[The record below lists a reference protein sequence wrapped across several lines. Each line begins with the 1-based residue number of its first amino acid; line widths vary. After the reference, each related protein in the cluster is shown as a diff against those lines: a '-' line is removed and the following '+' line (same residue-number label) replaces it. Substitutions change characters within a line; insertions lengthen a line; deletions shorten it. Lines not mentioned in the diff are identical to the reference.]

1 MRACGLLAAVLLLIA
16 VVAALSWINA
26 RRLSTANGLVVHT
39 QEVARQLE
47 AVNVALVSVESAT
60 RAYAL
65 TGDRAFA
72 TSARQFED
80 DARSRLSDVRG
91 LTADN
96 PTQQALVAEL
106 GQAVGEKVALN
117 EEILAVR
124 DRAGLTAAAALVG
137 SGRGSQAM
145 SRIRGII
152 GDMRGNEEH
161 LLRTIVLGGILVGLL
176 ALAILAFARLAWND
190 ARARRRATEETR
202 LSEERFRL
210 LLGAVRDYAIL
221 TTSREEED
229 ILKTYDLGANSFISK
244 PVGFESLIELVRTM
258 TRYWFQLVELPAHA

>member
-1 MRACGLLAAVLLLIA
+1 MRARGLLAAVLLLIA

-26 RRLSTANGLVVHT
+26 RRFSTANGLVVHT

-65 TGDRAFA
+65 TGNAAFVS
-72 TSARQFED
+72 SARQFEG
-80 DARSRLSDVRG
+80 DARLRLSDVRG

-106 GQAVGEKVALN
+106 GQAVDEKVAFN
-117 EEILAVR
+117 EEIVPVR
-124 DRAGLTAAAALVG
+124 DRAGLAAAAALVG
-137 SGRGSQAM
+137 SRRGSQAM

-161 LLRTIVLGGILVGLL
+161 LLHVRTGEL
-176 ALAILAFARLAWND
+176 ARLRLHTTCWAASSSGCSRSPSSPSSASPPAGSSSAARTKAPAWALPSA
-190 ARARRRATEETR
+190 AR
-202 LSEERFRL
+202 S
-210 LLGAVRDYAIL
+210 
-221 TTSREEED
+221 
-229 ILKTYDLGANSFISK
+229 
-244 PVGFESLIELVRTM
+244 
-258 TRYWFQLVELPAHA
+258 